1 MRLRSA
7 LAATLLAGIPFA
19 VTYGENLPVEALA
32 ARSTFEERA
41 AEAREPLAELKQKYL
56 EALGALAER
65 EQAAGQLDS
74 LLEIRR
80 VVEATE
86 AGAPAD
92 PPAVGGEL
100 GRLEEI
106 YLRERARLE
115 EQISQTLAPTQAA
128 YSAALEEVV
137 TRLTR
142 EGRLE
147 EALAV
152 RAELAALQ
160 AERAGAPSAAAA
172 APGDPG
178 RATRDSPFENS
189 LGMKFV
195 PVPGSE
201 VLFCIHPTRYKDYAV
216 YAGETP
222 GVHPSWE
229 NQALAGS
236 AEVERADDHPV
247 VNVSWEDA
255 AAFCEWLSRKEGLVY
270 RLPTDAE
277 WSLAVGLGRTE
288 RRSADSP
295 PAALSG
301 GGQGEYPWGTRWPP
315 PPGAGN
321 YSDQTRREF
330 APTSGSAYID
340 GYADGYAGTSPVMSF
355 DPNRFGLFDMGGNV
369 WEWCEERLDGAT
381 EPRVLRGASWRNPRE
396 HTLRSSHRHGDPPSI
411 RRDNNGFRVV
421 LDLSPER

>member
-7 LAATLLAGIPFA
+7 LAATLLAGTPFG
-19 VTYGENLPVEALA
+19 VTYSENLPAEALA
-32 ARSTFEERA
+32 ARSTFDERA
-41 AEAREPLAELKQKYL
+41 AEARAPLAELKQKYL
-56 EALGALAER
+56 NALGALAER
-65 EQAAGQLDS
+65 EQAAGRLDS

-80 VVEATE
+80 IVEAAE

-106 YLRERARLE
+106 YRRERARLE
-115 EQISQTLAPTQAA
+115 EQISQSLAPARAA

-137 TRLTR
+137 TLLTR

-152 RAELAALQ
+152 REELAALP
-160 AERAGAPSAAAA
+160 AEGADAAPATA
-172 APGDPG
+172 APGHPD

-216 YAGETP
+216 YAEETP
-222 GVHPSWE
+222 GIAPNWKNQTFEESDEIERSDEHP
-229 NQALAGS
+229 A
-236 AEVERADDHPV
+236 

-255 AAFCEWLSRKEGLVY
+255 VAFCEWLSRREGRVY

-277 WSLAVGLGRTE
+277 WSLAVGLGRSE
-288 RRSADSP
+288 SRSAGSP

-301 GGQGEYPWGTRWPP
+301 RVPGEYPWGTRWPP
-315 PPGAGN
+315 PQGAGN
-321 YSDQTRREF
+321 YSDQTRREL
-330 APTSGSAYID
+330 APNPGTSYID
-340 GYADGYAGTSPVMSF
+340 GYSDGYPGTSPVMSF
-355 DPNRFGLFDMGGNV
+355 NANRIGLFDMGGNV
-369 WEWCEERLDGAT
+369 WEWCEDRLDGAT
-381 EPRVLRGASWRNPRE
+381 EPRVLRGASWRNPQE